1 MLSVN
6 TQLEVENARNLSVD
20 QLAETFIQTKLF
32 DRLLSSS
39 HHVLLGAR
47 GQGKT
52 ALFRMLSFDGLS
64 ALAGIDEHVKHLV
77 DEKKYIG
84 IYLPTKLEWIQ
95 SLNLQTEGEVI
106 SPEKAFLW
114 KLNLSSCIA
123 LLMTVASCVH
133 YYCRDQRTCAVTEL
147 SFCRKVSEVWKL
159 GRVCE
164 TFEEVTDRLKWL
176 SFEWQVEISR
186 RGMLGAVRGGAP
198 LKEPLESAF
207 AVFAISPFEPLIQG
221 MRLIAT
227 ELDLPSSTSW
237 LLCIDEAEWMNA
249 EQQSVVNSFM
259 RVAPENN
266 LFLKIAT
273 MPFSHYTLETAN
285 GEAPLIP
292 GQDFDYMHMDF
303 GGAEVSHMDES
314 KVRWGKEYAFGEL
327 LFKRVMSKYFPE
339 VAAKYPSMTDLFGTC
354 PLLDRDIDQDWS
366 NNSAYMTLL
375 KEYANERL
383 LSRAEAQHVNGEVSN
398 SFMNSIGRK
407 VRGALLLRDDHDN
420 RKGHKKSALYSGARM
435 IIKCADGNP
444 RVFIRILKNLIAT
457 SVVPDLEELRVNTS
471 LQEDVLRDLAENFL
485 NQIKSYQSVGP
496 KLYKIVIKLGNYMK
510 SCLYDRRL
518 TSDVV
523 GSFSIAEPD
532 KGDAESLELLKAAV
546 RYGIIKPN
554 DSSNKR
560 YGGDLIVAGD
570 YHLSYT
576 FCPYFRT
583 LPRKGSS
590 VSIRQLA
597 HALDLPDDLKK
608 DSPDQMLLWK

>member
-1 MLSVN
+1 MIGMN

-32 DRLLSSS
+32 ERLLSPS

-52 ALFRMLSFDGLS
+52 ALFRMLAFDGLS
-64 ALAGIDEHVKHLV
+64 ALAAIDKNVRCLV

-95 SLNLQTEGEVI
+95 ALTLQTDGEII

-123 LLMTVASCVH
+123 LLITVASCVR
-133 YYCRDQRTCAVTEL
+133 YYCCDQRTRTIKEL
-147 SFCRKVSEVWKL
+147 SFCRKVSELWRL
-159 GRVCE
+159 GCVCE
-164 TFEEVTDRLKWL
+164 TFEAVTDRLKWL
-176 SFEWQVEISR
+176 SFEWQVEVSR
-186 RGMLGAVRGGAP
+186 RGMLGNVHGRVP

-207 AVFAISPFEPLIQG
+207 AVFGISSFEPLIQG
-221 MRLIAT
+221 IRLIAA
-227 ELDLPSSTSW
+227 ELGLPASTSW

-249 EQQSVVNSFM
+249 AQQSVVNSFM

-303 GGAEVSHMDES
+303 GGAEVSHMDDAEA
-314 KVRWGKEYAFGEL
+314 RWGKEYAFGEI
-327 LFKRVMSKYFPE
+327 LFERVMAKYFPE
-339 VAAKYPSMTDLFGTC
+339 VADKYPSMPDLFGAC

-366 NNSAYMTLL
+366 NDSTYMTLL
-375 KEYANERL
+375 QEYANASL
-383 LSRAEAQHVNGEVSN
+383 LSRAEAQHENGEVDD

-407 VRGALLLRDDHDN
+407 VRGALLLREDFDN

-444 RVFIRILKNLIAT
+444 RVFIRILKNLIA
-457 SVVPDLEELRVNTS
+457 SSDAPDLKSLRVNTS
-471 LQEDVLRDLAENFL
+471 LQEDVLRNLAENFL
-485 NQIKSYQSVGP
+485 NQIKSYQSIGP
-496 KLYKIVIKLGNYMK
+496 KLYKIVLKLGNYMK
-510 SCLYDRRL
+510 LCLYGRKL
-518 TSDVV
+518 TSDVT
-523 GSFSIAEPD
+523 GSFSIGEPD
-532 KGDAESLELLKAAV
+532 KGDDASLELLKAAV
-546 RYGIIKPN
+546 RYGVIKPN
-554 DSSNKR
+554 DSSKIN
-560 YGGDLIVAGD
+560 YGGDVIIAGD

-583 LPRKGSS
+583 LPRKGSAMS
-590 VSIRQLA
+590 LRKLTN
-597 HALDLPDDLKK
+597 ALDLPDDLKR
-608 DSPDQMLLWK
+608 DNPNQMLLWE